1 MSYQRAPVRQ
11 ASSVV
16 ELEQSGREQ
25 NVCDDGQGVVTYM
38 SHVKAFSGS
47 KLNQVMKTFL
57 KADRGI
63 KVTSKLQQWDQ
74 KRVLQFD
81 L

>member
-1 MSYQRAPVRQ
+1 MSYQRTAVRQ

-16 ELEQSGREQ
+16 ESKK
-25 NVCDDGQGVVTYM
+25 VCDDGQGVVTYM

-57 KADRGI
+57 RADRGI